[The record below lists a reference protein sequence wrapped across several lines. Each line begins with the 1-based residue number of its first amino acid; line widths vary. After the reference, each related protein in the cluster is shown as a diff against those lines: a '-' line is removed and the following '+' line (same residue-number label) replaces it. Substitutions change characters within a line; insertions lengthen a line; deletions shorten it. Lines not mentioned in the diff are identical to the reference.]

1 MRVVV
6 VTGGIGSGKSYV
18 CRYLSARYGWPVYE
32 ADARVKELY
41 QEHPTLL
48 NDIEQALGVSVRNPD
63 GSLAS
68 KLLADVIFKDPQ
80 ALACVEGLVFPVLSE
95 DFRQWKQGYEDCP
108 FVLLESATILEKPQL
123 EDMGDVVV
131 LIDAPVHVRA
141 ARASVRDGVSDDA
154 VRQRMGSQQLMNDIS
169 SGVVRCPAD
178 FCILNDKTPAE
189 LDKKLDILV
198 ENIGK
203 QKCY

>member
-1 MRVVV
+1 MVIV
-6 VTGGIGSGKSYV
+6 VTGGIGSGKSVV
-18 CRYLSARYGWPVYE
+18 CRYLSRRYGWPVYE

-41 QEHPTLL
+41 REHPTLL

-95 DFRQWKQGYEDCP
+95 DFRQWKQRYEDCS

-123 EDMGDVVV
+123 KDMGDVVV
-131 LIDAPVHVRA
+131 LIDAPAYIRA
-141 ARASVRDGVSDDA
+141 ARASVRDGVSEE
-154 VRQRMGSQQLMNDIS
+154 VVMQRMSSQQLMNDIS
-169 SGVVRCPAD
+169 SGVVPCPAD
-178 FCILNDKTPAE
+178 FCVLNDRTPAE
-189 LDKKLDILV
+189 LEKKLDKLV
-198 ENIGK
+198 ENMG
-203 QKCY
+203 

>member
-95 DFRQWKQGYEDCP
+95 DFRQWKQGYEHSP

-123 EDMGDVVV
+123 KDMGDVVV

-141 ARASVRDGVSDDA
+141 ARASVRDGVSED
-154 VRQRMGSQQLMNDIS
+154 DIS

-189 LDKKLDILV
+189 LEKKLDILV